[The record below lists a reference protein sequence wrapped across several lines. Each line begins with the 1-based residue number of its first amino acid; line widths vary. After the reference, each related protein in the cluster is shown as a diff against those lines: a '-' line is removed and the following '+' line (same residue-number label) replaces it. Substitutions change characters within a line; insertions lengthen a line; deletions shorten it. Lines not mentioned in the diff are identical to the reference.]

1 MQALFQFLA
10 RYEFFVYFALGIGIV
25 IALRGMAVAYGS
37 MRAAV
42 FGLERQ
48 LATRAFNSSLA
59 LVVVLSVLGLMQF
72 CIASFIVPGRPSAF
86 FRLTPTADVLSTP
99 EGTLPPQLATALAET
114 PAGNDLPFGAQGC
127 IPGQIVISSPVAG
140 SDVSG
145 IVDIVGTVDIPD
157 FGFYKYEVAPLG
169 SSNWATV
176 SAGREPV
183 RNDLLGRWD
192 TTALT
197 PGDFQLRLVVS
208 DNQGQQ
214 EPPCIVVLRVIPS
227 TPGP

>member
-1 MQALFQFLA
+1 MQALLQFLA
-10 RYEFFVYFALGIGIV
+10 RYEFFIYFALGIGIV

-37 MRAAV
+37 MRTAV

-48 LATRAFNSSLA
+48 LALRAFNGSLA
-59 LVVVLSVLGLMQF
+59 LIVVLAVLGLMQF

-99 EGTLPPQLATALAET
+99 EGTLPPQIATSLAGT
-114 PAGNDLPFGAQGC
+114 PVGNDLPFGAQGC
-127 IPGQIVISSPVAG
+127 VPSQIVINSPGSG

-183 RNDLLGRWD
+183 RDDILGRWD
-192 TTALT
+192 TSALT

-208 DNQGQQ
+208 DNQGHQ
-214 EPPCIVVLRVIPS
+214 EPPCVVVVRVIPS

>member
-1 MQALFQFLA
+1 MDALFQFLVK
-10 RYEFFVYFALGIGIV
+10 YEFFIYPVLVVGIV
-25 IALRGMAVAYGS
+25 IALRRMSIAYSG

-48 LATRAFNSSLA
+48 LARRSFNGA
-59 LVVVLSVLGLMQF
+59 LSIVVVLSVLGLALF
-72 CIASFIVPGRPSAF
+72 CIGSFIVPGRPGAV
-86 FRLTPTADVLSTP
+86 FRATPTADLLSTP
-99 EGTLPPQLATALAET
+99 LGTLPPELATALAAT
-114 PAGNDLPFGAQGC
+114 PASNNVPFGAQGC
-127 IPGQIVISSPVAG
+127 VPGQIVISKPDPG

-157 FGFYKYEVAPLG
+157 FGFYKYEVAPQG
-169 SSNWATV
+169 SENWATV

-183 RNDLLGRWD
+183 RNDVLGRWD

-197 PGDFQLRLVVS
+197 PGDYQLRLIVS
-208 DNQGQQ
+208 DNQGNQQ
-214 EPPCIVVLRVIPS
+214 APCIVLLRVIPS

>member
-1 MQALFQFLA
+1 MQALFQFLV

-37 MRAAV
+37 RRAAV

-48 LATRAFNSSLA
+48 LASRAFNSSLA
-59 LVVVLSVLGLMQF
+59 LIVVLSVLGLMQF

-86 FRLTPTADVLSTP
+86 FRLTPTADLLGTP
-99 EGTLPPQLATALAET
+99 QGTLPPQIATSLAGT
-114 PAGNDLPFGAQGC
+114 PVGNDLPFGVQGC
-127 IPGQIVISSPVAG
+127 IPGQIVISSPAAG

-157 FGFYKYEVAPLG
+157 FGFYKYEVAPQG

-183 RNDLLGRWD
+183 RNDMLGRWD
-192 TTALT
+192 TSALT

-208 DNQGQQ
+208 DNQGHQ